1 MFKKIREK
9 LRPRSSGDA
18 ERILF
23 IDLFRGF
30 MVSLMII
37 ANYLF
42 YFVAVPVE
50 IKHAA
55 PLSGVTIVDFGA
67 PIFFFILGFVY
78 IVSLQKRL
86 MRDGLSVTLTH
97 FVRRYFI
104 LWLFGLLG
112 IFVASGRI
120 AFGWNV
126 LMAIGL
132 AGFIA
137 LPFMFLPT
145 LWRFLAGLGLL
156 AVYQLFILKNFL
168 GTVLAYDMG
177 GYLGAIS
184 WAGLIIISSIWWPI
198 TKSPHKKRAIQLMI
212 VALAAAAL
220 VGLSS
225 NPSYEINKPLIS
237 FSYILL
243 SYSLAVFALLIFYL
257 VENYSRVKLWPLKP
271 IGRNPLLMYILSG
284 ILGLLAQRILAP
296 DTLIINIVF
305 STLAI
310 YLICYLTAWYLG
322 KKNLIIKI

>member
-1 MFKKIREK
+1 MFNKIRGK
-9 LRPRSSGDA
+9 LRLKSLGSA

-42 YFVAVPVE
+42 YFVAVPTE

-67 PIFFFILGFVY
+67 PIFFFILGFAY

-86 MRDGLSVTLTH
+86 VRDGLAATFTH

-112 IFVASGRI
+112 VFVASGRI

-132 AGFIA
+132 AGFLA
-137 LPFMFLPT
+137 LPFMFLST
-145 LWRFLAGLGLL
+145 WWRFLAGIGLL
-156 AVYQLFILKNFL
+156 AVYQVIILKYFL
-168 GTVLAYDMG
+168 GTVIAYDMG

-198 TKSPHKKRAIQLMI
+198 TKSFPKKRVIQLMVVFLI
-212 VALAAAAL
+212 AAAFI
-220 VGLSS
+220 GLSS
-225 NPSYEINKPLIS
+225 HPFAEINKPLIS
-237 FSYILL
+237 FSYVLL

-257 VENYSRVKLWPLKP
+257 IENYSPVKLLFLRP

-284 ILGLLAQRILAP
+284 VLGLLAQRILAP
-296 DTLIINIVF
+296 ETPVINIVF
-305 STLAI
+305 STLSI
-310 YLICYLTAWYLG
+310 YLVCYLTAWYLD
-322 KKNLIIKI
+322 KKKLIIKI